1 MAKKDKALKSPKKE
15 VARLQKQNDK
25 PAEAIEKTREDQ
37 ATAHKELRSL
47 FEERLFVQAAGPAEQ
62 DGISHEGDEEPE
74 ITQAA
79 QRQAG
84 ELGIDLSGVD
94 RHGIRGT
101 HPHQRRRS
109 CDGREITSL
118 SEPRSRKRPETM

>member
-84 ELGIDLSGVD
+84 
-94 RHGIRGT
+94 
-101 HPHQRRRS
+101 
-109 CDGREITSL
+109 
-118 SEPRSRKRPETM
+118 